1 MEKVTK
7 LVGPGRDENDDPIP
21 ESEVP
26 LWAAAV
32 RPGSTEGNKDRGRDG
47 KKIAY
52 TVFFWPVP
60 GQPLPTFS
68 ETDRLEVRGDECSIV
83 VLDWRSPH
91 TNRMGLE
98 VLCSAGRG

>member
-47 KKIAY
+47 KKIA
-52 TVFFWPVP
+52 
-60 GQPLPTFS
+60 
-68 ETDRLEVRGDECSIV
+68 
-83 VLDWRSPH
+83 
-91 TNRMGLE
+91 
-98 VLCSAGRG
+98 